1 MSEKNLKA
9 LKLLLEL
16 FDELNYDIVKIEVE

>member
-16 FDELNYDIVKIEVE
+16 FDELDYDIVEIEVK

>member
-1 MSEKNLKA
+1 MSEKDLKA

-16 FDELNYDIVKIEVE
+16 FDELDYDITEIEVE

>member
-1 MSEKNLKA
+1 MSEKDLKA

-16 FDELNYDIVKIEVE
+16 FDELDYDIAEIEVE

>member
-16 FDELNYDIVKIEVE
+16 FDELDYDIVEIEAE